1 MGLLKFYTKHF
12 LTSKN
17 VQHHNNKFFRI
28 TQGAYLLGLL
38 LHLSLIL
45 MYKDM
50 GVQEMVFFNVLISVP
65 AFIIAIFLNKLG
77 KHNIGFLIVF
87 MELLCHQIATTYYI
101 GWGSGANYWLI
112 YLAGL
117 SFFNSNWKLRVHLS
131 LLSIVIA
138 AYILLFIFLQ
148 EGIYSL
154 DLTIQQDSEL
164 SSAIAVMIV
173 LPLLIYY
180 FVQSASKAEQK
191 LIVEKSLS
199 TRMLKKIEGLFGQQ
213 VSKEVAV
220 QMMDSEQDIESKSY
234 DVTIMFLDIRD
245 FTLFADTKDASEIAK
260 FQNIVFSNLID
271 IVQSKNGVVLQLL
284 GDGIMAV
291 FGAPIE
297 NAKHHNYAYQAS
309 LDILDCIQSLI
320 KSKQIPK
327 IKIGIGLNSGTIIAG
342 NLGNDSRKSY
352 SLTGK
357 NVIIAARIESLNKQ
371 FNSQF
376 LISESVFSNLSYN
389 KDNIASLGPVNL
401 KGIENPVTIYQVV

>member
-1 MGLLKFYTKHF
+1 MGILKFYTKHF

-17 VQHHNNKFFRI
+17 IQSHNNKFFRI

-38 LHLSLIL
+38 MHLSLIL

-50 GVQEMVFFNVLISVP
+50 GVQEMVFFNAFISVP
-65 AFIIAIFLNKLG
+65 TFITAIFLNKLG

-101 GWGSGANYWLI
+101 GWGFGANYWLI

-131 LLSIVIA
+131 MLSIVIA

-154 DLTIQQDSEL
+154 DLAIQHDSAL

-180 FVQSASKAEQK
+180 FVQSANKAEQK

-199 TRMLKKIEGLFGQQ
+199 SRMLKKIEGLFGQQ

-220 QMMDSEQDIESKSY
+220 QMMDSEQDIESKPY

-245 FTLFADTKDASEIAK
+245 FTLFADTKAPSEIAK

-297 NAKHHNYAYQAS
+297 SAKHHDYAYQAS

-320 KSKQIPK
+320 QSKQIPE

-376 LISESVFSNLSYN
+376 LISESVFSNLSHN
-389 KDNIASLGPVNL
+389 KDNIASLGSVNL
-401 KGIENPVTIYQVV
+401 KGIENPVTIYQVI